1 MRFELLPTIDKM
13 IELYSL
19 PRTPERFQ
27 KYLQILQGNQDG
39 NLEFPIQGFNP
50 MAKGHVLERL
60 QELKAIDAEAIMADT
75 INSLNRYLD
84 KKHLDKTFKVAL
96 NLADDLHGGWT
107 NRFTTDYDSKF
118 KISGLLSRGF
128 CTPIFWSSET
138 PNEMETV
145 LKTSAY
151 IYRTIYRLDHPTP
164 ETLKEHVAQES
175 FVAQE
180 TVKQYGCDN
189 DDMKQLEHFFV
200 EHADST
206 DFHLIFNFFYGDA
219 ASKSLEFP
227 TFGLTTKCTGFDFA
241 SQRD

>member
-27 KYLQILQGNQDG
+27 QYLEIMQGNKTGD
-39 NLEFPIQGFNP
+39 LEFPLQGFNP

-60 QELKAIDAEAIMADT
+60 HQLKEIEAEAIMADT
-75 INSLNRYLD
+75 IESLNRYLD
-84 KKHLDKTFKVAL
+84 QKHLDKTFKVAL
-96 NLADDLHGGWT
+96 NLADDVAGGWT

-118 KISGLLSRGF
+118 KLNGLISRGF

-138 PNEMETV
+138 PNEMDTV

-151 IYRTIYRLDHPTP
+151 IYRTVYRLDHPTP
-164 ETLKEHVAQES
+164 MTLRDHVAQES
-175 FVAQE
+175 FVARE
-180 TVKQYGCDN
+180 TVIQYGCDT
-189 DDMKQLEHFFV
+189 DDMQQLERFFA
-200 EHADST
+200 EHCEST
-206 DFHLIFNFFYGDA
+206 DYPLIFNFFYGDA

-227 TFGLTTKCTGFDFA
+227 TFGLTTKCTGFDFS

>member
-1 MRFELLPTIDKM
+1 
-13 IELYSL
+13 
-19 PRTPERFQ
+19 
-27 KYLQILQGNQDG
+27 
-39 NLEFPIQGFNP
+39 
-50 MAKGHVLERL
+50 
-60 QELKAIDAEAIMADT
+60 MADT
-75 INSLNRYLD
+75 IDSLNWYLD

-96 NLADDLHGGWT
+96 NLADDLHGGSL
-107 NRFTTDYDSKF
+107 TDLLRLYYYRKI

-164 ETLKEHVAQES
+164 ETLKDHVAQES

-180 TVKQYGCDN
+180 TVKQYGCDD

-200 EHADST
+200 EQTRQSHWFSS
-206 DFHLIFNFFYGDA
+206 NFQLFLWDA
-219 ASKSLEFP
+219 ASKLLEFP

-241 SQRD
+241 SQRDWSSAPS